1 MLSFHQIPCSCHS
14 PLTEDELQHDCLC
27 YLQFNGNPVKAAR
40 LFAGHE
46 HDEQTKRIAAHFNID
61 SVFYRNVVYNS
72 ETIAALQGNNNY
84 EVSLQHTAFAKRA
97 LEAFTT
103 AEEAYHQLMIDIIA
117 QQVYSTGFILE
128 GHSTKRIFV
137 DGGFSKNEIYMN
149 LMAAAFPSMEIYAT
163 SMSQASAL
171 GAALAIH
178 DSWNQKSIPSDLIE
192 LKYYTTTQSI
202 SI

>member
-1 MLSFHQIPCSCHS
+1 
-14 PLTEDELQHDCLC
+14 
-27 YLQFNGNPVKAAR
+27 
-40 LFAGHE
+40 
-46 HDEQTKRIAAHFNID
+46 
-61 SVFYRNVVYNS
+61 
-72 ETIAALQGNNNY
+72 
-84 EVSLQHTAFAKRA
+84 
-97 LEAFTT
+97 
-103 AEEAYHQLMIDIIA
+103 MIDIIA

-128 GHSTKRIFV
+128 GNSTKRIFV